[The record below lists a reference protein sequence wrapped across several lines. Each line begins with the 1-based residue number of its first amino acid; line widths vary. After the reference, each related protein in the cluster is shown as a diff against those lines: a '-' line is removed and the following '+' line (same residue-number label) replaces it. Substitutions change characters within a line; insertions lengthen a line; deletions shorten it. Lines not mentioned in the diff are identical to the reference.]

1 MNTESLDITKGVDIY
16 CAYADAA
23 ILYSDGT
30 KNEFKTSYFLPYE
43 SIKSKKLDPT
53 IETAPQKA
61 TSNEANKFG
70 KTIDE
75 YEVKMVDITGRTLTY
90 NSVEGVI
97 TSSNNSNRLKNL
109 NIFIYLYFV
118 NSKKIMIKFIKNKII

>member
-1 MNTESLDITKGVDIY
+1 ML
-16 CAYADAA
+16 
-23 ILYSDGT
+23 
-30 KNEFKTSYFLPYE
+30 FLTLWINQKQE
-43 SIKSKKLDPT
+43 

-109 NIFIYLYFV
+109 NIFIYIFIWLFLL
-118 NSKKIMIKFIKNKII
+118 KRIIKFIKNKIKIKRILINFYNF